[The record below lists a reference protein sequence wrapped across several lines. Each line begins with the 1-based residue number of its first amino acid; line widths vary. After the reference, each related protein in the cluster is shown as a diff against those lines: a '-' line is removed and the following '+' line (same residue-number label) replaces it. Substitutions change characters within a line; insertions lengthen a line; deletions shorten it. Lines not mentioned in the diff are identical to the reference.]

1 MKRKRR
7 RNQFT
12 RRTISSLKH
21 AGPSLSTERDDEK
34 IFRSSTR
41 IYIYKNVKKTVDS
54 FDEDHANIE
63 RWINLTKI
71 RKKEKK
77 LGLFEKKADV
87 KANELDERK
96 KRGERERAHYRTLS
110 TF

>member
-1 MKRKRR
+1 MVERKKVSVGGKVKRKRR

-63 RWINLTKI
+63 PWINLTKI
-71 RKKEKK
+71 R
-77 LGLFEKKADV
+77 
-87 KANELDERK
+87 ERK
-96 KRGERERAHYRTLS
+96 KIGIIREEGGRKGERTR
-110 TF
+110 